1 MARSVRKAWNN
12 GNGGGGGSDDDLLK
26 RAQENVREK
35 QEAARQNLVNLQ
47 ALEIKQLEGE
57 RAWIGKERERDVSV
71 FNNKE
76 IAAINQRYD
85 RLVHRMERRNN
96 TWLAKVARVFGG
108 HKRQQQRIERINTER
123 DGVVTERTK
132 QHVRR
137 EGQRQRS
144 LTERELRVET
154 DIQEA
159 RLKHGD
165 ARETQKQQQ
174 EQGFEF
180 SVKQEVNRLR
190 QVQQPRPR
198 M

>member
-1 MARSVRKAWNN
+1 MARSVKRAWND
-12 GNGGGGGSDDDLLK
+12 GKGGGSEDDLLR
-26 RAQENVREK
+26 RAQENIKEK
-35 QEAARQNLVNLQ
+35 QEAARQNLLKLQ

-76 IAAINQRYD
+76 IASINLRYD
-85 RLVHRMERRNN
+85 RMVHRMERRNN
-96 TWLAKVARVFGG
+96 TMLAKVARVFGG
-108 HKRQQQRIERINTER
+108 HKRQQQRIDRINTER
-123 DGVVTERTK
+123 DAVVTERTK

-144 LTERELRVET
+144 LTEREVRVET

-159 RLKHGD
+159 RQKHSD
-165 ARETQKQQQ
+165 ARETQRQQQ
-174 EQGFEF
+174 EQGFDF